1 MGAHL
6 ASHEHA
12 LANVPRAQTGII
24 PAHDEVLAPLGP
36 VLDPEAHRRLRD
48 DAHLAL
54 SPCTISPTTR
64 IIALAPSPTLRITR
78 LNRPESPRIRSQST
92 SMRTRPDR
100 VSLPPVDAPGYPVPD
115 EGRMGFPWKSNKKAR
130 RKQVFP
136 RRKSA
141 PRSYGF
147 CSSGRQIVN
156 KPSSLG
162 QVERNPETRRA
173 I

>member
-54 SPCTISPTTR
+54 SPCTIAPTTR

-115 EGRMGFPWKSNKKAR
+115 EGRMGFLGKATKKPAESRFFRGEKVPRAPMGFVPRVAKS
-130 RKQVFP
+130 
-136 RRKSA
+136 
-141 PRSYGF
+141 
-147 CSSGRQIVN
+147 
-156 KPSSLG
+156 
-162 QVERNPETRRA
+162 
-173 I
+173 